1 MWIELEP
8 LGARRRR
15 CSGCGRW
22 VRGLHDVRVRT
33 VRDLPILEA
42 ETWLVVPRYRV
53 ECSRC
58 GPRLEALEW
67 LAPYARVSRR
77 LAESVARL
85 CAMLPIKHVAEF
97 YGLGWDAVKAIDKT
111 WLKESLGPVDLSQI
125 EVIAL
130 DEFALHRGQR
140 YATLIV
146 DPRRKRVLWVGHGRA
161 QEDLRPFFELLG
173 PEGCARLKA
182 AVMDMW
188 DPYAA
193 AIRRWCPNAEIVYDR
208 FHVMALYAREVIDRV
223 RIDEANRLRDD
234 RTARRLVKGSRWLL
248 LRRPEHLRAEQDRIR
263 LQELLEANRALMTVY
278 VLKEDLSRLWECRS
292 REAAAALFDGWI
304 ERAQES
310 GITSLIRFVK
320 KLRRHFHGILA
331 HCRWPLNTSLL
342 EGMSNKIKV
351 VKRMAYGFR
360 DHEYFFLKIRAAF
373 PGIPG

>member
-1 MWIELEP
+1 
-8 LGARRRR
+8 
-15 CSGCGRW
+15 
-22 VRGLHDVRVRT
+22 
-33 VRDLPILEA
+33 VRDLPILGA
-42 ETWLVVPRYRV
+42 ETWLRVPRYRV

-67 LAPYARVSRR
+67 LAPYARVTRR

-85 CAMLPIKHVAEF
+85 CAVLPIKQVAEF
-97 YGLGWDAVKAIDKT
+97 YGLGWDAVKAIDQA
-111 WLKESLGPVDLSQI
+111 WLREGLGPVDLSEI

-140 YATLIV
+140 YATLVV
-146 DPRRKRVLWVGHGRA
+146 DPRRKRVLWVGHGRG

-193 AIRRWCPNAEIVYDR
+193 GIRHWCPNAEIVYDR
-208 FHVMALYAREVIDRV
+208 FHLMALYGREVIDRV
-223 RIDEANRLRDD
+223 RIDEANRWRED
-234 RTARRLVKGSRWLL
+234 RAARRLIKGSRWLL
-248 LRRPEHLRAEQDRIR
+248 LRRPEHLTGEQERVR
-263 LQELLEANRALMTVY
+263 LRELLEANRALMIVY

-292 REAAAALFDGWI
+292 REAAIALFDEWI

-310 GITSLIRFVK
+310 GIAPLIRFVK

-351 VKRMAYGFR
+351 IKRMAYGFR